1 VSLASIDYHQKL
13 WRLTT
18 CCFRLRNCAP
28 INITGGT
35 GDEKQIEDLPDIF
48 IANYPNDT
56 EVLNCITGT
65 HADKVV
71 LNFPNPGK
79 YGLILQDPIEPSN
92 KPSGYCTQ
100 IPKASVLPVFEPA
113 PQATASGDSNSIQT
127 MSDETSTST
136 ATVMP
141 TTNMPLPDGG
151 NSTTVPRLTETPTPP
166 SMSIPTTLTTTVSES
181 TSTSLAPPLGPRPV
195 VNKPDHKAV
204 ACPTH
209 DELVCLSD
217 GVFGLCNWGWAI
229 PQEVATGTQCK
240 DGKIVKR
247 D

>member
-1 VSLASIDYHQKL
+1 LLIS
-13 WRLTT
+13 
-18 CCFRLRNCAP
+18 LRNCAP

-35 GDEKQIEDLPDIF
+35 GDEKQIEGLPDIF
-48 IANYPNDT
+48 IANYPNDP
-56 EVLNCITGT
+56 EVPNCITGT

-79 YGLILQDPIEPSN
+79 YGLLLQNPIEPSN

-100 IPKASVLPVFEPA
+100 IPRASVLPVFEPG
-113 PQATASGDSNSIQT
+113 PQATVSGGSNSSPT
-127 MSDETSTST
+127 TSDETSTSTST

-151 NSTTVPRLTETPTPP
+151 NSTTVPRLTATTTPP
-166 SMSIPTTLTTTVSES
+166 SPTIPTTLTTTVSES
-181 TSTSLAPPLGPRPV
+181 TSTSLAPPMGPRPV
-195 VNKPDHKAV
+195 VSKPDDKAV
-204 ACPTH
+204 ACAVH
-209 DELVCLSD
+209 GELVCLSD
-217 GVFGLCNWGWAI
+217 GIFGLCNWGWAI
-229 PQEVATGTQCK
+229 PREVAAGTQCK